1 MESTALA
8 FIAEYRITSTA
19 DLTAENAMLGT
30 NCGQL
35 ECERIVH
42 RADLRKVTAENE
54 ALRDTLSACSHN
66 LDLADD
72 KIAALR
78 ARVAELEGQ
87 VRKFDNATSLFS
99 QLRTTIM
106 VRFDGLKDGDRDF
119 WLSINGAF
127 DKLASARALNTSQG
141 EVR

>member
-1 MESTALA
+1 MTLDLVEPSNADLSNTPETVQSYVAGL
-8 FIAEYRITSTA
+8 ETYTA
-19 DLTAENAMLGT
+19 DL
-30 NCGQL
+30 
-35 ECERIVH
+35 
-42 RADLRKVTAENE
+42 TAENE

-72 KIAALR
+72 EIAALQ
-78 ARVAELEGQ
+78 ARMAELEGQ

>member
-1 MESTALA
+1 MTLDLVEPSNADLSNTPETVQSYVAGL
-8 FIAEYRITSTA
+8 ETYTA
-19 DLTAENAMLGT
+19 DL
-30 NCGQL
+30 
-35 ECERIVH
+35 
-42 RADLRKVTAENE
+42 TAENE